1 MKIIGSLESAN
12 TLVRSGEGRGRIRV
26 KSTMDR
32 TVREHITLLEQR
44 LEELTSQLMNSDLS
58 LMKRNEVDADIRAAT
73 LALSYYRQ
81 ALELEKRIR

>member
-1 MKIIGSLESAN
+1 
-12 TLVRSGEGRGRIRV
+12 
-26 KSTMDR
+26 MDR